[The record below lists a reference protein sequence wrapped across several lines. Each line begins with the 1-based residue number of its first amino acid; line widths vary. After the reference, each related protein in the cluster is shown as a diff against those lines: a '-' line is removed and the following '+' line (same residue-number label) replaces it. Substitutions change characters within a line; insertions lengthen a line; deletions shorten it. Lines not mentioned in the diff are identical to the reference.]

1 MTPARQDDVMP
12 TALPAKPPGRV
23 RSRNIGWRTGL
34 LKLLTCALCL
44 AAGYRGG
51 EFFPLMFSGAAV
63 GVATVAF
70 VPGLQVTGALVAG
83 LAAATTVGLRKP
95 VAALLIGM
103 FVVHGAALGPLV
115 VGVAAGFLVLKL
127 LPEPAPD
134 AAPGH

>member
-1 MTPARQDDVMP
+1 MP

-34 LKLLTCALCL
+34 LKLLACALCL

-70 VPGLQVTGALVAG
+70 VPGLQVTGLVAG

-115 VGVAAGFLVLKL
+115 VGVAAGFLMLKL